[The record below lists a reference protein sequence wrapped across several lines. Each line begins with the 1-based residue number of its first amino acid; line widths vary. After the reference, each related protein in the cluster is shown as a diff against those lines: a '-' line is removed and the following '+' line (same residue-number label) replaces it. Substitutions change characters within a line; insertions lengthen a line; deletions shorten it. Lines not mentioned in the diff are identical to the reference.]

1 MVSLKSNILQLLFT
15 SHFNS
20 AISWRSGNRPLTLQE
35 AHILIPLC
43 HTLLHEETS
52 ADENGFKIGD
62 GEIDHPRSLLQDTC
76 RPPQSLGLTEGDF
89 EKEMEQEEMTQ
100 TARLPRWRKEVRSQ
114 EMQMTSKSSWRWGK
128 GFYLEFPEEKRPS
141 NTSVSSVL
149 KCEWQCYLPV
159 GLVGMIKWVT
169 VRETRR
175 SGADTVTIGWEL
187 AVTNSEACTP
197 IRLVHHSSGS
207 VLRS

>member
-1 MVSLKSNILQLLFT
+1 
-15 SHFNS
+15 
-20 AISWRSGNRPLTLQE
+20 
-35 AHILIPLC
+35 
-43 HTLLHEETS
+43 
-52 ADENGFKIGD
+52 
-62 GEIDHPRSLLQDTC
+62 
-76 RPPQSLGLTEGDF
+76 
-89 EKEMEQEEMTQ
+89 MEQEEMTQ

-169 VRETRR
+169 VRETHR
-175 SGADTVTIGWEL
+175 SGADTQWPLDESLLSLILKLALRPALYTIL
-187 AVTNSEACTP
+187 QALSYVRRRIDSSINS
-197 IRLVHHSSGS
+197 
-207 VLRS
+207 RSCLHKGQLSFKSRDGLFLPVITC